1 MKPILK
7 FRLLYL
13 VLVIAPILFIFIR
26 SIDIK
31 NVDIFEFIICEIILI
46 GMLGLLMH
54 ITEELLIV
62 RFYKEKSEINKLID
76 IIAICIYQVSIFIFT
91 LSPFLILRYI
101 LIPYFS

>member
-13 VLVIAPILFIFIR
+13 VLVITPILFIFIR

-46 GMLGLLMH
+46 GLLGLLMYM
-54 ITEELLIV
+54 TEEILRV
-62 RFYKEKSEINKLID
+62 RFYKKKSEINKLID
-76 IIAICIYQVSIFIFT
+76 IITTCIFQVIFI
-91 LSPFLILRYI
+91 LSPLIIIRFI
-101 LIPYFS
+101 LIPYFSV